1 MTAFI
6 DYTVFQ
12 NRYSFSVSYCR
23 ESYEKYYTFKK
34 NVIKII
40 ILFYLIKY
48 FPDNL
53 NVICFCNLISL
64 QVWMFLI
71 YLLKRNLFSYWIE
84 NDKLL
89 KSERKREIWPFFVT
103 SKNRDLF
110 FLQHSC
116 FIYLLTRRFVVMP
129 QFVIIVLICNICHN
143 L

>member
-71 YLLKRNLFSYWIE
+71 YLLKRNLFSYSELKMTNFWNLKGKGKFGHFSWRQKIE
-84 NDKLL
+84 IYFSCNTFVLYICWQGDLL
-89 KSERKREIWPFFVT
+89 LCPS
-103 SKNRDLF
+103 L
-110 FLQHSC
+110 
-116 FIYLLTRRFVVMP
+116 
-129 QFVIIVLICNICHN
+129 
-143 L
+143 